1 MSPRKV
7 RVININH
14 GRNAAIAGRCKTMYW
29 YSAFIAKARDFEKEL
44 GDRTEAI
51 KRAVR
56 YCRDNDILKEFLE
69 KHGTDVLKMLAKEW
83 KLEDAL
89 AVRFEEG
96 WEGGK
101 EEGRGEGREERDRE
115 VLNLIAKGYTLED
128 IQRELTSTVQSCE

>member
-101 EEGRGEGREERDRE
+101 EEGREERDRE